1 MLLNLMLFLLLGAFA
16 ISVAYI
22 ANNRRTDS
30 PSVPKSSLPI
40 QVDRND
46 FEMPGMKWLLV
57 FFSSE
62 SCSSCIQ
69 VREIL
74 SDIPLNSI
82 HIQEVSFP
90 QEKNLHTRYA
100 INSVPI
106 VLIANLEGVVIWSYA
121 GVPPKDLIENLI
133 STL

>member
-1 MLLNLMLFLLLGAFA
+1 MLLNLILVLLLGAFA
-16 ISVAYI
+16 IVVAYI

-46 FEMPGMKWLLV
+46 FDKPDKEWLLV

-69 VREIL
+69 VREVL
-74 SDIPLNSI
+74 KDITLNSI
-82 HIQEVSFP
+82 HIQEVNFP

-100 INSVPI
+100 IDSVPI
-106 VLIANLEGVVIWSYA
+106 VLIANSEGVIIWSYA
-121 GVPPKDLIENLI
+121 GVPPNDLVENLI

>member
-1 MLLNLMLFLLLGAFA
+1 MLLNLILVLLLGAFA
-16 ISVAYI
+16 IVVAYI
-22 ANNRRTDS
+22 ANNRHTDS
-30 PSVPKSSLPI
+30 PSVPKSSLPV

-46 FEMPGMKWLLV
+46 FDLPDMKWLLA

-74 SDIPLNSI
+74 NKITLNSI
-82 HIQEVSFP
+82 HVQEISFP
-90 QEKNLHTRYA
+90 REKNLHTRYA

-106 VLIANLEGVVIWSYA
+106 VLIANLDGVVIWSYA
-121 GVPPKDLIENLI
+121 GVPPNDLIENLI
-133 STL
+133 SSL

>member
-1 MLLNLMLFLLLGAFA
+1 LGQKQLRYLLYKAIAAQQNLRNLHNHPSSSPMLLNLILVLLLGAFA
-16 ISVAYI
+16 IIVAYI

-46 FEMPGMKWLLV
+46 FDMPDMKWLLV

-74 SDIPLNSI
+74 SSIPLNSI
-82 HIQEVSFP
+82 HIQE
-90 QEKNLHTRYA
+90 
-100 INSVPI
+100 
-106 VLIANLEGVVIWSYA
+106 
-121 GVPPKDLIENLI
+121 
-133 STL
+133 

>member
-1 MLLNLMLFLLLGAFA
+1 MLLNSILVLLLGAFA

-22 ANNRRTDS
+22 ANNRRTDI

-46 FEMPGMKWLLV
+46 FEMPVMKWLLV

-90 QEKNLHTRYA
+90 QEKNLHNRYA

-121 GVPPKDLIENLI
+121 GVPPNDLIENLI

>member
-1 MLLNLMLFLLLGAFA
+1 MLLNLILVLLLGAFA
-16 ISVAYI
+16 IIVAYI

-30 PSVPKSSLPI
+30 PSVPKISLPI

-46 FEMPGMKWLLV
+46 FDMPDMQWLLV

-74 SDIPLNSI
+74 SGIPMNSI

-90 QEKNLHTRYA
+90 QGKNLHNRYA

-121 GVPPKDLIENLI
+121 GVPPNDLIENLI

>member
-16 ISVAYI
+16 IIVAYI

-46 FEMPGMKWLLV
+46 FNMPDMKWLLV

-74 SDIPLNSI
+74 SEIPLNSI

-106 VLIANLEGVVIWSYA
+106 VLIANLEGVVILS
-121 GVPPKDLIENLI
+121 LIHI
-133 STL
+133 

>member
-1 MLLNLMLFLLLGAFA
+1 MLLNSILVLLLGAFA

-106 VLIANLEGVVIWSYA
+106 VLIANLEGVVTWSYA
-121 GVPPKDLIENLI
+121 GVPPNDLIENLI

>member
-1 MLLNLMLFLLLGAFA
+1 MLLNLILVLLLGAFA
-16 ISVAYI
+16 IIVAYI

-30 PSVPKSSLPI
+30 PSVPTRSLPI

-46 FEMPGMKWLLV
+46 FDMPDMKWLLV

-74 SDIPLNSI
+74 SGIPLNSI

-90 QEKNLHTRYA
+90 QGKNLHTRYA

-106 VLIANLEGVVIWSYA
+106 VLIVNLEGVVIWSYT
-121 GVPPKDLIENLI
+121 GVPPNDLIENLI

>member
-1 MLLNLMLFLLLGAFA
+1 MLLNSILVLLLGAFA

-46 FEMPGMKWLLV
+46 FEMPVMKWLLV

-69 VREIL
+69 VRETL

-90 QEKNLHTRYA
+90 QEKNLHNRYA

-106 VLIANLEGVVIWSYA
+106 VLIANLEGVVTWSYA
-121 GVPPKDLIENLI
+121 GVPPNDLIENLI

>member
-1 MLLNLMLFLLLGAFA
+1 MLLNLILVLLLGAFA
-16 ISVAYI
+16 LIVAYT

-46 FEMPGMKWLLV
+46 FDMPEIKWLLV

-74 SDIPLNSI
+74 SGIPLNSI
-82 HIQEVSFP
+82 HLQEVSYP
-90 QEKNLHTRYA
+90 QGKNLHTRYA

-106 VLIANLEGVVIWSYA
+106 VLIANLEGVVTWSYA
-121 GVPPKDLIENLI
+121 GVPPNDLIENLI

>member
-16 ISVAYI
+16 IIVAYI

-46 FEMPGMKWLLV
+46 FNMPGMKWLLV

-74 SDIPLNSI
+74 SEIPLNSI

>member
-1 MLLNLMLFLLLGAFA
+1 MLLNSILVLLLGAFA

-46 FEMPGMKWLLV
+46 FEMPDMKWLLV

-90 QEKNLHTRYA
+90 QGKNLHTRYA

-106 VLIANLEGVVIWSYA
+106 VLIANLEGVVTWSYA
-121 GVPPKDLIENLI
+121 GVPPNDLIENLI

>member
-16 ISVAYI
+16 IIVAYI

-46 FEMPGMKWLLV
+46 FNMPGMKWLLV
-57 FFSSE
+57 LFSSE

-74 SDIPLNSI
+74 SEIPLNSI

>member
-1 MLLNLMLFLLLGAFA
+1 MLLNLILFLLLGSFA
-16 ISVAYI
+16 IIVAYI

-30 PSVPKSSLPI
+30 PSVPKGSLPI
-40 QVDRND
+40 QVDRRD
-46 FEMPGMKWLLV
+46 FDMPDMKWLLV

-74 SDIPLNSI
+74 SGIPMNSI

-90 QEKNLHTRYA
+90 QGNNLHSRYA

-121 GVPPKDLIENLI
+121 GVPPTDLIESIIL
-133 STL
+133 TL

>member
-1 MLLNLMLFLLLGAFA
+1 MLLNLILVLLLGAFA
-16 ISVAYI
+16 IIVAYI

-46 FEMPGMKWLLV
+46 FNMPGMKWLLV
-57 FFSSE
+57 LFSSE

-74 SDIPLNSI
+74 SEIPLNSI